1 VHTRLQHPPASTIG
15 TVVERTTAP
24 RAPAARVAVASHR
37 LDAIEVGP
45 RNVPIQR
52 FPFLAEHRRSQRR
65 MRITNDGETVSA
77 TQIAGDAHD
86 VHSGEASYRLNL
98 GSMDLRHIQSDP
110 VEGSG
115 IGSLLVF
122 YLAEIAAQNRCVS
135 IEIGIAAGT
144 ATGFYE
150 TMGFVPARARAARE
164 REAQMQDDDTHA
176 QYADNHVRD
185 RARIDYN
192 SDPANRRAGRT
203 WSALGPVEEA
213 NLIRAQEDAFEVLPE
228 NERRAITSARIHGAA
243 VGMMG
248 GMVGDTA
255 VVRERALAVMQR
267 YWLDDGWVRA
277 WDSRNDEKHLTE
289 FPRPASE

>member
-1 VHTRLQHPPASTIG
+1 VHTRLQQSSAAPIG
-15 TVVERTTAP
+15 IAVERTTAP
-24 RAPAARVAVASHR
+24 RAPADAAAVAPHR

-52 FPFLAEHRRSQRR
+52 FPFLAEHRRTQRR
-65 MRITNDGETVSA
+65 MRITSDGESLSA
-77 TQIAGDAHD
+77 TQIAGDPHD
-86 VHSGEASYRLNL
+86 MHSGEASYRLNL
-98 GSMDLRHIQSDP
+98 GSMDLLHIQSDP
-110 VEGSG
+110 EEGSG

-122 YLAEIAAQNRCVS
+122 YLAQIAAQNRCVS
-135 IEIGIAAGT
+135 IEIPMAAGS

-176 QYADNHVRD
+176 RYAENHAAD
-185 RARIDYN
+185 RARIEYN

-203 WSALGPVEEA
+203 WAAVGAAEQA
-213 NLIRAQEDAFEVLPE
+213 NLVRAQEDAFEMLPE
-228 NERRAITSARIHGAA
+228 GEQRRITGARIHGAA
-243 VGMMG
+243 VGMTG

-255 VVRERALAVMQR
+255 VVRERANAVMQR

-277 WDSRNDEKHLTE
+277 LDSRHDRAHLTE